1 MGICTRALRD
11 GLRHGGLGRH
21 RGVRRRER
29 QRAEP
34 VRQDAVVGRKA
45 SKRVCI
51 CHGKGGRGRCL
62 VGLGREWRCGWMGSE
77 TL

>member
-45 SKRVCI
+45 SKQVCI
-51 CHGKGGRGRCL
+51 CHGKGG
-62 VGLGREWRCGWMGSE
+62 MGSLPRWVRE
-77 TL
+77 GVAVWMDGE